1 MLEFIFA
8 ASELVEAGWD
18 VEKWAKQ
25 GSCGS
30 HPFGELRQHYRIWLS
45 ESPAGTS
52 RSPTRG
58 RVKLP
63 HLTASGRGMITRFD
77 APWQGVPRIP

>member
-45 ESPAGTS
+45 ELKKTLATE
-52 RSPTRG
+52 
-58 RVKLP
+58 K
-63 HLTASGRGMITRFD
+63 A
-77 APWQGVPRIP
+77 AKKK